1 MPASASRLRTAG
13 TVLAVTVS
21 LALLYVA
28 GNWVQVRAMADDV
41 PEGNADV
48 IVVMGAAQYDGR
60 PSEMLEKR
68 LETALALWNGGRGSW
83 LAVTGGKQTGDRFTE
98 AATSAAWFVERGVPA
113 ARILREETGSSTW
126 ESLSALA
133 PVLRGNAVKSAFVVT
148 TDWHVARS
156 VMSLE
161 ELGFESSAASA
172 GEAQESLSRWA
183 RETLAVAAGRIIGF
197 GRLYSLTG

>member
-68 LETALALWNGGRGSW
+68 LETEIGR
-83 LAVTGGKQTGDRFTE
+83 A
-98 AATSAAWFVERGVPA
+98 
-113 ARILREETGSSTW
+113 
-126 ESLSALA
+126 
-133 PVLRGNAVKSAFVVT
+133 
-148 TDWHVARS
+148 HV
-156 VMSLE
+156 
-161 ELGFESSAASA
+161 
-172 GEAQESLSRWA
+172 
-183 RETLAVAAGRIIGF
+183 
-197 GRLYSLTG
+197 

>member
-1 MPASASRLRTAG
+1 MSGSASRLRTAV
-13 TVLAVTVS
+13 TVLAVVVS
-21 LALLYVA
+21 LASLYVA
-28 GNWVQVRAMADDV
+28 GNWVQVRAMADEV
-41 PEGNADV
+41 PEGTADV

-60 PSEMLEKR
+60 PSEMLEQR
-68 LETALALWNGGRGSW
+68 LETALALWNGGRGDW

-98 AATSAAWFVERGVPA
+98 AATSAAWFVERGVPV

-197 GRLYSLTG
+197 GRLHRITG